1 LKLPALRERREDIPV
16 LTPHIMER
24 FAGEL
29 AMPSR
34 EISRAALEKL
44 QRHTWPGIGRELENI
59 IERAMVLSE
68 NPLLMAENVRLPGNQ
83 PCPQKM
89 SFTALKSRAI
99 AEFETESIRHQ
110 LAISHNNSLAA
121 RAAQKNRRAFWQ
133 LISAALLS
141 LGAPFWFNTL
151 KHLTNRQPVGAK
163 KERQESAA
171 ES

>member
-1 LKLPALRERREDIPV
+1 MPV

-44 QRHTWPGIGRELENI
+44 QRHTWPGNVRELEDI

-99 AEFETESIRHQ
+99 AGFETDSIRHQ
-110 LAISHNNSLAA
+110 LAISHNNNSLAA

-133 LISAALLS
+133 LISAARLS